1 MQKKF
6 IGTLDGT
13 LVFRCDGVFEDPSV
27 VAGVSDD
34 CVVVCPNCKMVY
46 TLKHLKRS
54 GYVSTFGLVTIVERL
69 HVNGDYS
76 EISHAGLAMLP
87 THLKGNHGSILPTM
101 NNFIDVTPI
110 SPMLN
115 VIPSVRMIEGLVRE
129 CADSIVRNQVR
140 YRIVRV
146 GFINGL
152 YCKECDALLVSD
164 PVLYG
169 DHVQKSFQMNAGD
182 DVTAV
187 LCNNKLYLFDTVGLQ
202 YGYTDPS
209 SPRKFIEKYK
219 GKNLFYA
226 SGMFTPVEL
235 SSIEWDENG
244 VLIGR
249 VRNSSNVMNGITA
262 SSVHELRYVLS
273 VGKSPDCLIKPSEL
287 LDLIKTLGV
296 SLTEENYGIG
306 VIER

>member
-27 VAGVSDD
+27 IAGVSDD
-34 CVVVCPNCKMVY
+34 CVVVCPNCKMAY

-152 YCKECDALLVSD
+152 YCKECDALLVNVSSKISSG
-164 PVLYG
+164 LICLS
-169 DHVQKSFQMNAGD
+169 KSFAIRPTI
-182 DVTAV
+182 VEV
-187 LCNNKLYLFDTVGLQ
+187 LPVPALAIMRLC
-202 YGYTDPS
+202 PS
-209 SPRKFIEKYK
+209 SALQAILCSTLRFMQILFIIAVKIYFHARTWK
-219 GKNLFYA
+219 
-226 SGMFTPVEL
+226 
-235 SSIEWDENG
+235 
-244 VLIGR
+244 
-249 VRNSSNVMNGITA
+249 
-262 SSVHELRYVLS
+262 
-273 VGKSPDCLIKPSEL
+273 
-287 LDLIKTLGV
+287 LDNIL
-296 SLTEENYGIG
+296 NPM
-306 VIER
+306 

>member
-1 MQKKF
+1 MQKEF

-13 LVFRCDGVFEDPSV
+13 LVFRCDDVFEDPSII
-27 VAGVSDD
+27 AGVSDD
-34 CVVVCPNCKMVY
+34 RVVVCPNCRMVY
-46 TLKHLKRS
+46 TLKYLRRS
-54 GYVSTFGLVTIVERL
+54 GYMSTFGLVTIVERL
-69 HVNGDYS
+69 HVNGDCS
-76 EISHAGLAMLP
+76 EISHAGLTMLP
-87 THLKGNHGSILPTM
+87 TPLKGNHGNILPNM
-101 NNFIDVTPI
+101 INFIDTTPI
-110 SPMLN
+110 SPIFN
-115 VIPSVRMIEGLVRE
+115 TIPTVRMIEGLMRE

-152 YCKECDALLVSD
+152 YCKECDTLLVSD

-169 DHVQKSFQMNAGD
+169 DHVQKSFQMNAGND
-182 DVTAV
+182 ITAV

-219 GKNLFYA
+219 GRNLFYT
-226 SGMFTPVEL
+226 SGMFAPAEL

-249 VRNSSNVMNGITA
+249 VRNSSNIMNGITA
-262 SSVHELRYVLS
+262 SSVHELRYVLN
-273 VGKSPDCLIKPSEL
+273 VGKSPDCLMKPSEL
-287 LDLIKTLGV
+287 LDLTKTLGI